1 LRLLTIGAVP
11 KLHCVNP
18 SFMVLNDSLPDR
30 HLQAAYS
37 EPYLDLKLAIIVPDH
52 MRRTFME
59 DAQTLHDGSGFR
71 VALVGSHYFEP
82 LLRSVLP
89 NVEIVNLESA
99 ESFFS
104 GEKAPADA
112 LVLSAEEGAAYTF
125 RHPNYTLILPEKRIM
140 IPAAYALPRG
150 ESQWKDFVDSW
161 IDLKRKDGSIESEY
175 QFWMQGGAAKIKQ
188 PRWSIIRDVLG
199 WID

>member
-1 LRLLTIGAVP
+1 MSCIA
-11 KLHCVNP
+11 
-18 SFMVLNDSLPDR
+18 SLPDR

-37 EPYLDLKLAIIVPDH
+37 EPYLDLKLAIVAPDH

-59 DAQTLHDGSGFR
+59 DAKNLHDGKGLR
-71 VALVGSHYFEP
+71 VALVGSHYFKP
-82 LLRSVLP
+82 LLFSVLP
-89 NVEIVNLESA
+89 EVEVVMLDSA
-99 ESFFS
+99 EDFFNS
-104 GEKAPADA
+104 TETPADA

-125 RHPNYTLILPEKRIM
+125 RHPHYTLILPKQRIM

-150 ESQWKDFVDSW
+150 EAQWRNFVDSW
-161 IDLKRKDGSIESEY
+161 IDLKRKDGTIESKY

-199 WID
+199 WVK